1 MPRLMRLHFASIGH
15 RDARLSPLTLDFRD
29 EHHGT
34 GVDTVLWLRNGG
46 GKSSIL
52 NLFFSLIRPGVREF
66 LGSAAEGKSRR
77 LADYVK
83 DGDLAFVVSEWD
95 LAPRLDLFASPPARV
110 QVLGQVLSWKGLQRS
125 PDESKLRKLLFSF
138 RAGPELGFDD
148 LPVRGLGEPVASFEA
163 FREWL
168 AGHKSRSP
176 TREVFYT
183 DAPSPWRT
191 HLGQLGLDPD
201 LMKVQ
206 IEMNTR
212 EGAADE
218 SFRFQDPRAFVDFFL
233 QLAMDTEK
241 AGELSAN
248 LETFRSKLKQRPVLL
263 LERQLFDAA
272 LPPLRELA
280 AAVDAR
286 EAARRHL
293 DATTDAAA
301 GTAAALRLRAESFE
315 RRATERRR
323 DHERAQEKARVAS
336 NEADLKR
343 RWAIGIERRAVRLRA
358 GEAEEAL
365 QRARAAW
372 TGRRRDVD
380 TVEAAGTLEQLEA
393 LSAQVVAKQAA
404 LDRSTRELVPL
415 KVSLERAG
423 SRLRG
428 ALRASDALHAEREHD
443 AAEHLRGCK
452 AAEQA
457 LRDEKSQADTRIGGL
472 TAETRTCRQ
481 RLKERE
487 HARET
492 LARDGSLDSYE
503 KSEDALAR
511 WQELAARATAR
522 ADEAGRRHEQR
533 TRERQELATTLRPL
547 GEERGRI
554 EAQAKAARTTL
565 EHALAWR
572 DRLRRT
578 PILGE
583 IQGVDEADLEQ
594 PRLEALL
601 REQAE
606 AARRRILELGVD
618 AAEDERSLDAL
629 RTDGF
634 LPPTRDVEEVVR
646 SLRERKI
653 AAHAGLRYLAENH
666 ASAEARESIARDPAR
681 HAGVVLLRA
690 EDLAIARALPAV
702 DMRLR
707 TPIQVTWVGADSP
720 SDPAA
725 CVLPPDPAVY
735 DRAAADVR
743 RHELTEAKEAR
754 GRMADDLRRRE
765 QTCNGAADEL
775 ARWLTAWG
783 GGKLDAHES
792 LLASLVRHAQQL
804 AEQIADVEAR
814 LGQLAADIAAAAG
827 ERQTAEAEVTKAKQ
841 HAARVGTFIEQYE
854 RHFQTWTDELERL
867 QRESDALGRR
877 LDDLAMLIAQAGE
890 RSHEAQRRIDELGHQ
905 RRSIRRQLDAV
916 LYHGPDEDDD
926 IPALAEA
933 EAEYEQL
940 RASYEQKT
948 SENRLQWELEQ
959 LQRDLVRV
967 RTSYT
972 KQLERGLDEPEIR
985 AALARADLP
994 GQLARAQTALQ
1005 DAVHDQ
1011 ARAEHAHAAAQQ
1023 AVAALPRKRDADDV
1037 PTDGRPLPT
1046 TSQDSDAMAEQ
1057 LRGEAQVA
1065 ATEHELRH
1073 SEAQQHQEAAKQL
1086 EARKAAHENILE
1098 LLLTVVA
1105 DELDER
1111 PPRDL
1116 PDDDAAVRSSVSDL
1130 CARLQNA
1137 RATDER
1143 SALRVRNCSDAVR
1156 NIAADE
1162 RFATLKNQARDR
1174 LRADGAELAADA
1186 TKFVDEFE
1194 KAREVLDAA
1203 IGELDDHRRIL
1214 ITNLIGLGEDAAQ
1227 VLRQAARASVL
1238 PETLGAWG
1246 GRSYLRVDFHVPDGD
1261 ADKQARI
1268 APLIDRLMDAA
1279 NVPKA
1284 LDLVQQAIF
1293 ELAGGRH
1300 DAFKVTVLKPD
1311 AILRPDPVP
1320 VELLSTFSRG
1330 QQLTAAILL
1339 YCTIVQIRARRRGR
1353 GRSVVDAGTLI
1364 LDNPIGTCSNR
1375 ALLEMQRTIA
1385 QKMGVQLVYTTGVE
1399 DPDAIAVL
1407 PNTIRLRNAHRD
1419 RRTGDLHVTEDD
1431 NEPVESVRLHAR
1443 TA

>member
-83 DGDLAFVVSEWD
+83 DGDLAYVVSEWD
-95 LAPRLDLFASPPARV
+95 LAPRLDLFASPPSRV
-110 QVLGQVLSWKGLQRS
+110 QVLGQALSWKGLQRS

-138 RAGPELGFDD
+138 RAGPELNFDD
-148 LPVRGLGEPVASFEA
+148 LPIRGLSEPVASFEA

-176 TREVFYT
+176 AREVFYT
-183 DAPSPWRT
+183 DAASPWRA

-241 AGELSAN
+241 AGELSLN

-280 AAVDAR
+280 AAVDSR
-286 EAARRHL
+286 EAARRYL
-293 DATTDAAA
+293 GETTDAAA
-301 GTAAALRLRAESFE
+301 GTAVALRQRVESFE
-315 RRATERRR
+315 RRAGERRQ
-323 DHERAQEKARVAS
+323 DYERAQEQARIAR

-343 RWAIGIERRAVRLRA
+343 RWAVGVEHRAVRLRA
-358 GEAEEAL
+358 QEAEEAL
-365 QRARAAW
+365 MRARAAW
-372 TGRRRDVD
+372 TERRRDVD
-380 TVEAAGTLEQLEA
+380 TIEAADTLERIEA
-393 LSAQVVAKQAA
+393 LSAQVSAKQAA
-404 LDRSTRELVPL
+404 LDRSNRELVPL
-415 KVSLERAG
+415 KMKLERAG
-423 SRLRG
+423 SRLRA
-428 ALRASDALHAEREHD
+428 ALRARDAQHAEREQ
-443 AAEHLRGCK
+443 AAADHRRGCK
-452 AAEQA
+452 ATEQA
-457 LRDEKSQADTRIGGL
+457 LRHEKSQADTRIGGL
-472 TAETRTCRQ
+472 AAELHTCRQ

-487 HARET
+487 QAREG
-492 LARDGSLDSYE
+492 LARHGTLDSYE
-503 KSEDALAR
+503 RADDALAR
-511 WQELAARATAR
+511 WQELATRALARAE
-522 ADEAGRRHEQR
+522 EAGRRHEQR
-533 TRERQELATTLRPL
+533 TRERHELAATLRPL

-554 EAQAKAARTTL
+554 EAQAKGAREEL
-565 EHALAWR
+565 DQALAWR
-572 DRLRRT
+572 DKLRRT

-606 AARRRILELGVD
+606 VARRRVLALGVD
-618 AAEDERSLDAL
+618 AAEDERSLEAL
-629 RTDGF
+629 RADGF
-634 LPPTRDVEEVVR
+634 LPPTRDVEKVVR
-646 SLRERKI
+646 SLQERKI

-666 ASAEARESIARDPAR
+666 SSAEAREHIARDPAR

-690 EDLAIARALPAV
+690 EDVAVARGLPES

-720 SDPAA
+720 NDPAA
-725 CVLPPDPAVY
+725 CVLAPDPATY

-743 RHELTEAKEAR
+743 RHELTEAKEV
-754 GRMADDLRRRE
+754 RRRE
-765 QTCNGAADEL
+765 VDDLHRREQACNAAADEL
-775 ARWLTAWG
+775 ARWLAAWG
-783 GGKLDAHES
+783 GGKLDARES
-792 LLASLVRHAQQL
+792 LLASLARRVQQL
-804 AEQIADVEAR
+804 IEQIADVEAR
-814 LGQLAADIAAAAG
+814 LDQLTIDITAAAR
-827 ERQTAEAEVTKAKQ
+827 ERQTAEAEAEAAKE
-841 HAARVGTFIEQYE
+841 HAARVGNFIDRYE
-854 RHFQTWTDELERL
+854 RHFQAWTDDLERL
-867 QRESDALGRR
+867 QREAETLGRR
-877 LDDLAMLIAQAGE
+877 REELARLIAQAEE
-890 RSHEAQRRIDELGHQ
+890 RSHEAQRRLDELGHQ
-905 RRSIRRQLDAV
+905 RVSIRRRIDAV
-916 LYHGPDEDDD
+916 LYRGPDEDDD
-926 IPALAEA
+926 VPALTEA

-948 SENRLQWELEQ
+948 SDNRLQWELEQ
-959 LQRDLVRV
+959 LQKDLLGARDA
-967 RTSYT
+967 YA
-972 KQLERGLDEPEIR
+972 KQLERGLSELEIR
-985 AALARADLP
+985 AALTRADLP
-994 GQLARAQTALQ
+994 GQLVRAQA
-1005 DAVHDQ
+1005 AFEEARHDQ
-1011 ARAEHAHAAAQQ
+1011 IRAEHAHAGAQK
-1023 AVAALPRKRDADDV
+1023 AVAALSRKRDADDT
-1037 PTDGRPLPT
+1037 PTDGRALPT
-1046 TSQDSDAMAEQ
+1046 TSQEADALVEQ
-1057 LRGEAQVA
+1057 LREEAQVA
-1065 ATEHELRH
+1065 ASEHERRS
-1073 SEAQQHQEAAKQL
+1073 SEAKQHEETAKKL
-1086 EARKAAHENILE
+1086 EDRRTAHKHAHD
-1098 LLLTVVA
+1098 LLLAVA
-1105 DELDER
+1105 SELDER

-1116 PDDDAAVRSSVSDL
+1116 PDDDAAVQAFVHDL
-1130 CARLQNA
+1130 CARLKDA
-1137 RATDER
+1137 RTADER
-1143 SALRVRNCSDAVR
+1143 SAQRVRTCGEAVR
-1156 NIAADE
+1156 TVAADE
-1162 RFATLKNQARDR
+1162 RFAELKNQARDR
-1174 LRADGAELAADA
+1174 LRSDVSELAADA
-1186 TKFVDEFE
+1186 AKFIDEFE
-1194 KAREVLDAA
+1194 KTREVLDAA
-1203 IGELDDHRRIL
+1203 IAELDDHRRIL
-1214 ITNLIGLGEDAAQ
+1214 IANLIGLGEDAAQ

-1246 GRSYLRVDFHVPDGD
+1246 GRSYLRIDFHVPDGD

-1353 GRSVVDAGTLI
+1353 GRAVVDAGTLI

-1399 DPDAIAVL
+1399 DADAIAVL

-1431 NEPVESVRLHAR
+1431 EPVEGVRLHAR